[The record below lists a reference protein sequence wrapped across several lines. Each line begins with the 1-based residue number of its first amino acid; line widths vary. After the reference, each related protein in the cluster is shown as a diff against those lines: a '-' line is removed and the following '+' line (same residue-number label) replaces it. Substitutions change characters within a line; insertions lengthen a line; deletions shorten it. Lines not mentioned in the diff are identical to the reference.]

1 MTFSLAL
8 PSPFGVLWD
17 LDGTIVDTGDFHY
30 RSWQMAL
37 PEFGIPFSPDK
48 FRRTFGMT
56 NEGVLAVLTDDRADA
71 ALVDA
76 VAERKETLFRGL
88 LRGNVRALPGVMDW
102 LERLRNAGARQAL
115 ASSAPPAN
123 IDLMLDELKLR
134 PYFAAVV
141 SGTGLPS
148 KPDPAVFL
156 RAAERIG
163 VPPRQCVVM
172 EDALV
177 GVGAAKNAGMRCIAV
192 ATTNPAEALGA
203 ADIVVERLD
212 QLGVEAFQR
221 LLDSA

>member
-1 MTFSLAL
+1 MASTLSL
-8 PSPFGVLWD
+8 PSPCGILWD

-30 RSWQMAL
+30 KSWQMAL
-37 PEFGIPFSPDK
+37 PEFGIPFSADK

-56 NEGVLAVLTDDRADA
+56 NVGVMAIFTDGAADST
-71 ALVDA
+71 LVDA
-76 VAERKETLFRGL
+76 VAARKEGLFRDL

-123 IDLMLDELKLR
+123 IDLMLDELQLR

-148 KPDPAVFL
+148 KPNPAVFL
-156 RAAERIG
+156 TAADRIG
-163 VPPRQCVVM
+163 VPPQQCVVM
-172 EDALV
+172 EDALA

-192 ATTNPAEALGA
+192 TTTNPAEALQA

-212 QLGVEAFQR
+212 QLAEDTFQR
-221 LLDSA
+221 LLA